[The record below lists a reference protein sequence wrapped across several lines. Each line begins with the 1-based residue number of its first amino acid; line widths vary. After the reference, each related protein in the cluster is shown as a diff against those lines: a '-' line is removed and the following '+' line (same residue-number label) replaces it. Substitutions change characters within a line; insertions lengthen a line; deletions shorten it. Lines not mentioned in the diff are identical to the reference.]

1 MTRVGLN
8 GRLKVK
14 KLEDNKK
21 KNVNKVALA
30 TLESRLDL
38 RVRAVCLSQFCL
50 AQKKNGLNACVRIMF
65 FCLYDYIVDLK
76 LKNTVNEPS
85 TAIKVLS

>member
-8 GRLKVK
+8 GRLRVT
-14 KLEDNKK
+14 KLKDIKK
-21 KNVNKVALA
+21 KCEQSRFSHVG
-30 TLESRLDL
+30 EPSRLEGACRL
-38 RVRAVCLSQFCL
+38 LVSVCL
-50 AQKKNGLNACVRIMF
+50 AQKKNVLNACVRILF

-76 LKNTVNEPS
+76 LKNTVNKPS